1 VRPAERP
8 IPKQETVGVDVY
20 VAWKSQDTDALAARL
35 VPLAQPEFKL
45 TMLTSRGIKVWPDGA
60 PETFRGDQCRAR
72 FLSAESRGEGAVRQ
86 ADILALL
93 QRIAGANL
101 EFIKIENLSTFD
113 GERGFSLGQGE

>member
-1 VRPAERP
+1 M
-8 IPKQETVGVDVY
+8 DVY

-35 VPLAQPEFKL
+35 LPLGLPEFKL

-72 FLSAESRGEGAVRQ
+72 FLA
-86 ADILALL
+86 ADGGGGTVAQIAIVSLLA
-93 QRIAGANL
+93 RITAANL
-101 EFIKIENLSTFD
+101 EFIKTENLSTYD